1 MTSVLNA
8 LLVIV
13 LLLNFLALGTSRIRA
28 LINTTAAQGILLGI
42 MPVLVH
48 GEGGE
53 FHWQTIGMAIATIAI
68 KGIVIPQ
75 MLFKALRDAQIKREV
90 EPLMG
95 TLPTMLLGALGAAA
109 SMAIAAWLPLAPH
122 QTELLII
129 PASFTTILTGFLLLT
144 TRIKAI
150 TQATGYLIL
159 ENGIFIFGLLLL
171 HAMPVLVEAG
181 VLLDL
186 FVGIFVISIIINHI
200 NREFASLDT
209 RRLSS
214 LKD

>member
-1 MTSVLNA
+1 MLVL
-8 LLVIV
+8 V

-28 LINTTAAQGILLGI
+28 LINAAAAQGVLLGI
-42 MPVLVH
+42 IPVLMHPGLHIQIVAICAA
-48 GEGGE
+48 
-53 FHWQTIGMAIATIAI
+53 TIGL
-68 KGIVIPQ
+68 KGIIIPQ

-90 EPLMG
+90 EPLIG
-95 TLPTMLLGALGAAA
+95 TLPTMLLGALGAAG
-109 SMAIAAWLPLAPH
+109 SMALTAVLPMASH

-150 TQATGYLIL
+150 SQATGYLIL

-171 HAMPVLVEAG
+171 DVMPFFVEAG